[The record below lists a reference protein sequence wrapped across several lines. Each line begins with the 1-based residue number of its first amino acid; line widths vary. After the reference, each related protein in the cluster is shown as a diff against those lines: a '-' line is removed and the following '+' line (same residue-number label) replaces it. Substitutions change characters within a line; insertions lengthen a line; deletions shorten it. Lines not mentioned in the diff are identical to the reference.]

1 MENKQ
6 FISKQNPAWRKLC
19 LFLGVLFL
27 AFVFLDFFI
36 PPRVELSSGLKL
48 FSIVLLFLGQTFWG
62 KKGASYWKG
71 AAGLTVLTDYFL
83 LFTNFYSWGVFSFI
97 WVHLLRL
104 LERRKGKRKKTFL
117 YAGLLGLG
125 LYLGLSL
132 FLPRLLALSLIYGLF
147 LILNTLEAW
156 SSGNQKLLFA
166 YILFCGCDLCVA
178 LANLQGTGLVGDFS
192 RKLIWIFYLPSQV
205 FLADQIIG
213 SWEKGQDKT

>member
-1 MENKQ
+1 MKKQELTLNK
-6 FISKQNPAWRKLC
+6 NPAWKRTC
-19 LFLGVLFL
+19 LFLGLIFL
-27 AFVFLDFFI
+27 TFVFLDFFI
-36 PPRVELSSGLKL
+36 PSRVELSSGLKL

-62 KKGASYWKG
+62 RKGASYWKG

-125 LYLGLSL
+125 LYLSLSR

-166 YILFCGCDLCVA
+166 YLLFCGCDLCVA

-205 FLADQIIG
+205 LLAEQIIG

>member
-36 PPRVELSSGLKL
+36 PSKGKLSSGLKL

-132 FLPRLLALSLIYGLF
+132 FLPRLLVLSLIYGLF

-156 SSGNQKLLFA
+156 SSGNKKLLFA
-166 YILFCGCDLCVA
+166 YLLFCGCDLCVA
-178 LANLQGTGLVGDFS
+178 LANLQGTGLVRDFS

-205 FLADQIIG
+205 LLADQIIE
-213 SWEKGQDKT
+213 SREKGQGKT